1 MGTSSSRGQTAMN
14 LLCPNCQKMLTVPEE
29 YAGQL
34 MKCPLCDGTFTVP
47 ALPTSAPATP
57 VPAGPPPAGPDVY
70 GLRNEPEPHG
80 PPPFRPDGVTAPDV
94 KPPPPSSTATTKT
107 PPPPPPEAPS
117 PSTAPPEGYT
127 RSPTVWLSP
136 KVLRWVPA
144 VALVLVFFLQF
155 FSWVG
160 LYPGGVPGVT
170 QSAWGAAFGVY
181 TQDHDLDPVL
191 PSMQKTEKPED
202 NSIPGASALTIFY
215 LLLFFPALAVT
226 VAVLVF
232 DLNLIQVKLPPQVDK
247 LLPWRW
253 GIVAAVN
260 LVLLFFLSLQLV
272 FGFSLDSKYGA
283 WVERQVQAKE
293 AKKTDEVKLA
303 DVTRGR
309 MLEDLTHT
317 FWFKLVIL
325 LHILATVAA
334 VLMYLLLQRGD
345 RRPLPRM
352 ELLW

>member
-1 MGTSSSRGQTAMN
+1 MN

-34 MKCPLCDGTFTVP
+34 MKCPLCNGTFTVP
-47 ALPTSAPATP
+47 ALPTSAAAPSP
-57 VPAGPPPAGPDVY
+57 VPAGPPPGPAPAGPDVY
-70 GLRNEPEPHG
+70 GLRHEPEPT
-80 PPPFRPDGVTAPDV
+80 PPASFRPDGVTAPA
-94 KPPPPSSTATTKT
+94 PPPPSSAATTKV
-107 PPPPPPEAPS
+107 PPPPPPAPS
-117 PSTAPPEGYT
+117 PSAAPPEGYT
-127 RSPTVWLSP
+127 RNPTVWLSP
-136 KVLRWVPA
+136 RVLRWVPA
-144 VALVLVFFLQF
+144 VSLVLVFILLF

-170 QSAWGAAFGVY
+170 QSAWGAAFGLY
-181 TQDHDLDPVL
+181 TQDNDLSPVL
-191 PSMQKTEKPED
+191 PSMQKTDKPED
-202 NSIPGASALTIFY
+202 NSIPGASVLTIFY

-226 VAVLVF
+226 LAVLVY
-232 DLNLIQVKLPPQVDK
+232 DLNLIHAKLPPQLEQV
-247 LLPWRW
+247 LPWRW

-260 LVLLFFLSLQLV
+260 LVLLFFLSLQLL

-293 AKKTDEVKLA
+293 GKKTDELKLA
-303 DVTRGR
+303 EVARGA
-309 MLEDLTHT
+309 MLEQLTHT
-317 FWFKLVIL
+317 VWLKLVVL
-325 LHILATVAA
+325 LNVLATLAA